1 MEKIPSRNRQGKRIT
16 NRSAAAIVAGLML
29 GFVLLDAS
37 SPGRAD
43 DSVGSVTEVT
53 GSAQIQRAG
62 ATLAA
67 QQGTSVKLHDRVTTA
82 PDASMTLGF
91 ADGSSIA
98 LNGGTSVA
106 IEDVKVVNG
115 QPLPS
120 RVTLMSGRIH
130 TNVPDKTGQQHSI
143 EVDTQ
148 SGTAT
153 GPSPNQ

>member
-1 MEKIPSRNRQGKRIT
+1 MERMPRIDRPRKRIA
-16 NRSAAAIVAGLML
+16 NPSIAFIVAGMML
-29 GFVLLDAS
+29 SFVLLDAS
-37 SPGRAD
+37 SPARAD
-43 DSVGSVTEVT
+43 DSVGSVTQVT

-62 ATLAA
+62 ATLPA
-67 QQGTSVKLHDRVTTA
+67 QQGTSVMLHDRVTTA
-82 PDASMTLGF
+82 PDASVTLGF

-106 IEDVKVVNG
+106 IEGVKVVNG

-120 RVTLMSGRIH
+120 RVTLTSGRIH